1 MTYGLTS
8 ALVASHSDAAREPN
22 QSSSDLCDSAGSY
35 IRGGGRLFLAADGRR
50 VALFGAETAPNRVR
64 GKGRGRTE
72 GQFSLSPYGTAPSE
86 MEPKTFDKP
95 LFIFFPTKGK
105 SLFTVFP
112 TRRKSVLQNSYN
124 SRKIGAKKCRRLN
137 KPVSE
142 YRSRIVHTVRTL
154 RDRLMTHT
162 VLIRAD
168 FDKRRFT

>member
-1 MTYGLTS
+1 MREEVNSDLAS
-8 ALVASHSDAAREPN
+8 ALVASLSE
-22 QSSSDLCDSAGSY
+22 G
-35 IRGGGRLFLAADGRR
+35 GGGRLFLAADGRR
-50 VALFGAETAPNRVR
+50 VALFGAVSAPNRVR
-64 GKGRGRTE
+64 DKGRGRTE
-72 GQFSLSPYGTAPSE
+72 GQLSLSPYGTAPSE

-95 LFIFFPTKGK
+95 LFIFFPTKAK

-137 KPVSE
+137 KPASE

-168 FDKRRFT
+168 FDKRRFTWG